1 MASHLQLS
9 WSLSSGWCRS
19 VTPEERLHE
28 ALDMGDATSVV
39 IHLKHFARTLHSV
52 AMMAPA
58 QVHIYSPIKCTH
70 CKARV
75 CILFVLSA
83 HAPKSKYS
91 TAPAG

>member
-1 MASHLQLS
+1 MPEVWQDGVTPADDLVSMRD
-9 WSLSSGWCRS
+9 WCRS

-58 QVHIYSPIKCTH
+58 QVLTQPPVVVSSNCAY
-70 CKARV
+70 A
-75 CILFVLSA
+75 VLIVLL
-83 HAPKSKYS
+83 P
-91 TAPAG
+91 TQQ